1 MKDKQHIPSS
11 NKLNEENTMNKRTE
25 TATYKQARGLVEST
39 ISDLLPIVQNA
50 ELAIEHYY
58 ANPSI
63 RNGSYMADMRKLA

>member
-1 MKDKQHIPSS
+1 
-11 NKLNEENTMNKRTE
+11 MNKRNE

-58 ANPSI
+58 TNPSI